1 MIPAPA
7 NDNITFA
14 DIVGL
19 PAGWNKSAASFD
31 RKFRIEASRTNP
43 DTRTGYERDNINDY
57 CLVRD
62 IGLAF
67 DQAVLYLENGYWVE
81 VYDDTTDTC
90 LAGPF
95 SPDDT
100 HPNLMNFIGG
110 GAK

>member
-1 MIPAPA
+1 MNPA
-7 NDNITFA
+7 NDNSTYA

-19 PAGWNKSAASFD
+19 PTGWNASGFID

-43 DTRTGYERDNINDY
+43 ETRYGYERDNIHDY

-62 IGLAF
+62 AELALC
-67 DQAVLYLENGYWVE
+67 QTVQYLQYGYWVE
-81 VYDDTTDTC
+81 VYDDTTDTR

-95 SPDDT
+95 NPEDM

-110 GAK
+110 GVA